1 MKYLKNMQHIY
12 AERLF
17 GVAIGMFISAI
28 LLHNSA
34 TTFRQVTFVY
44 TLMAAAI
51 VGSLVLGV
59 WVYIEHYGETHSN
72 TPKRQPKEDVDELL

>member
-34 TTFRQVTFVY
+34 TTFRQVVFVY
-44 TLMAAAI
+44 TLMAASI
-51 VGSLVLGV
+51 IGSLVLGI
-59 WVYIEHYGETHSN
+59 WVYIEHYGETQDK
-72 TPKRQPKEDVDELL
+72 TPKQQPKEGIDELV